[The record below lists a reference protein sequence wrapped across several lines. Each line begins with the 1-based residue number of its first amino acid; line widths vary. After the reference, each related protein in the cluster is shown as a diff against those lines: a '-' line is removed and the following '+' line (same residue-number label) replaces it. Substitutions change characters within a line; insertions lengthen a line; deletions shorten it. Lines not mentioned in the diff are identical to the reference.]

1 MTSYMSVL
9 FYAHVHAKRVKKP
22 LAQCYVS
29 SCSTKLHPPSRHRQ
43 ILIRCRVRHPAE
55 CTLQVRMMKGSGFI
69 RRDLS
74 WIFVALALRLHI
86 CRKEYRHISNEEIV
100 NSNKTFPFLATV
112 YFQITYSVLVESN
125 IRYIAFGNIAL
136 TCVLG
141 KQSSKT
147 PSTKGN
153 TGSGIIANIP
163 IEVLA
168 PFKIRVYYKFR
179 KSYCGVKITSYD
191 RTLTTMGFS
200 VSARLIHIESG
211 PSLPFHCIVLNE
223 SGTTSTA
230 RQWWVSW

>member
-1 MTSYMSVL
+1 MQSATPCR
-9 FYAHVHAKRVKKP
+9 VHSPGQNDEGQR
-22 LAQCYVS
+22 
-29 SCSTKLHPPSRHRQ
+29 LHPARLVLDFCGTGIKAAS
-43 ILIRCRVRHPAE
+43 
-55 CTLQVRMMKGSGFI
+55 
-69 RRDLS
+69 LS
-74 WIFVALALRLHI
+74 KRIQTYF
-86 CRKEYRHISNEEIV
+86 NEEIV

-153 TGSGIIANIP
+153 TGSGIIANIS

>member
-1 MTSYMSVL
+1 M
-9 FYAHVHAKRVKKP
+9 
-22 LAQCYVS
+22 
-29 SCSTKLHPPSRHRQ
+29 
-43 ILIRCRVRHPAE
+43 
-55 CTLQVRMMKGSGFI
+55 
-69 RRDLS
+69 D
-74 WIFVALALRLHI
+74 
-86 CRKEYRHISNEEIV
+86 
-100 NSNKTFPFLATV
+100 SNKTFPFLATV

-179 KSYCGVKITSYD
+179 KSYCGVKITPQWDFPYQQDLFILNLDQAYPSIASYWMNLAQQAQPDNGESVD
-191 RTLTTMGFS
+191 RKMSDYLAIQYSNTSNNTMSRFW
-200 VSARLIHIESG
+200 RDT
-211 PSLPFHCIVLNE
+211 FD
-223 SGTTSTA
+223 
-230 RQWWVSW
+230 